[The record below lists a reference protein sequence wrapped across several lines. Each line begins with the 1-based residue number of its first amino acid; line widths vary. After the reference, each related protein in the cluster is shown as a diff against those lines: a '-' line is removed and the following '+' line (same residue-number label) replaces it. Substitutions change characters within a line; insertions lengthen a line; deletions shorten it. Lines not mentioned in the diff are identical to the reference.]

1 VGDFRDLKVFKLS
14 HANAIFLYKKTRNLK
29 GGDNLALRSQLTRA
43 AFSIPGNLVEGNK
56 APTAKKFRQH
66 VQTAIDSSHELDY
79 HLETL
84 RELELLSNEKTV
96 MALKNNEEV
105 RKMLSGLWSYL
116 DRIVREDERRK
127 KRIK

>member
-1 VGDFRDLKVFKLS
+1 MKVFKLS

-56 APTAKKFRQH
+56 APTATKFRQH